1 MIGGKFDEVR
11 KIILVG
17 IAYFSDSYPE
27 CGELVFKGGSALEM
41 FYNHPRHS
49 RDMDFSMS
57 NVISENKLEECKRWL
72 EQTLEE
78 TFSEQNFK
86 ITRFRWDE
94 QTPHKRHEGIPFFR
108 GHKIKVDVI
117 DIQKYEMLKNKY
129 RNKTSS
135 FERALNDPNNII
147 KCEIQISEMEYTEPS
162 ENRIVDDIVIK
173 VYSPVMIV
181 SEKLRA
187 IFQHTPSYYLQI
199 LGIPKVKKENL
210 SPRVRDFYDIYK
222 ICERYKIDWKD
233 QINLGILAE
242 IFKVKKVPLDFLKNL
257 DTDEIRK
264 IHANK
269 DEYQKLKDT
278 VKEREIKEFDFYYNY
293 VVKLAR
299 EIWDNI
305 VSILDHN

>member
-1 MIGGKFDEVR
+1 MKGETFEKVR
-11 KIILVG
+11 KIVLIG
-17 IAYFSDSYPE
+17 MAFFSDAYPE

-49 RDMDFSMS
+49 RDMDFSIPDI
-57 NVISENKLEECKRWL
+57 ISEDKLEECKKWL
-72 EQTLEE
+72 EQTLIE

-86 ITRFRWDE
+86 VTRFRWDE

-108 GHKIKVDVI
+108 GHKIVVDVI

-129 RNKTSS
+129 RDRSSS
-135 FERALNDPNNII
+135 FKRALNDPNNII
-147 KCEIQISEMEYTEPS
+147 KCEIQISEMEYTEHS
-162 ENRIVDDIVIK
+162 EIREVEGVIVK

-187 IFQHTPSYYLQI
+187 ICQHTPSYYLHI
-199 LGIPKVKKENL
+199 LGRGVDNL

-222 ICERYKIDWKD
+222 VCERYKINWKD
-233 QINLGILAE
+233 PTNLEILEA

-257 DTDEIRK
+257 DTDEIRSM
-264 IHANK
+264 HFNK
-269 DEYQKLKDT
+269 GEYQKLKDT

-299 EIWDNI
+299 EIWDN
-305 VSILDHN
+305 VTSTLDHN